1 MRVAHARTA
10 DVKGEVGDVVGLVG
24 QQDGGVAV
32 LQRPVD
38 RRAAEVQ
45 LRPRAR
51 PGQHRRRGRLRRGRR
66 LPLPL
71 LRLVLHARSSFPQL
85 LLDRVAIIGRHL
97 DWTSAVDGVEPPP
110 TIHQPKSS
118 PGALGAAG
126 CRLWGDRKHQTRE
139 TETEKGESAMA
150 SRWPPRSSTGWRRRR
165 MRGFV
170 ACGCGLVAMVVWE
183 IFLGEMLQK
192 GQNLTDVWTLDSLG
206 LTLQSLLQGPPHCDQ
221 ETLATGYE
229 MHCALCRF

>member
-1 MRVAHARTA
+1 MRAAHARTA
-10 DVKGEVGDVVGLVG
+10 DIKGEVGDVVGLVG

-38 RRAAEVQ
+38 SRAAEVQ

-66 LPLPL
+66 RPLRLL
-71 LRLVLHARSSFPQL
+71 LRLVLHAHSSLPQL

-118 PGALGAAG
+118 RGALGAAG
-126 CRLWGDRKHQTRE
+126 CRLWGGGSKAPNTRDG
-139 TETEKGESAMA
+139 KGERRIGDGRGSVA
-150 SRWPPRSSTGWRRRR
+150 SSIAHWVETKVDARICYP
-165 MRGFV
+165 
-170 ACGCGLVAMVVWE
+170 
-183 IFLGEMLQK
+183 GEDA
-192 GQNLTDVWTLDSLG
+192 GE
-206 LTLQSLLQGPPHCDQ
+206 QSKSD
-221 ETLATGYE
+221 
-229 MHCALCRF
+229 

>member
-1 MRVAHARTA
+1 MRAAHARTA
-10 DVKGEVGDVVGLVG
+10 DIKGEVGDVVGLVG

-66 LPLPL
+66 RPLRLL
-71 LRLVLHARSSFPQL
+71 LRLVLHAHSSLPQL

-118 PGALGAAG
+118 RGALGAAG
-126 CRLWGDRKHQTRE
+126 CRLWGDRKHQTRA
-139 TETEKGESAMA
+139 TETGNGESAMGA
-150 SRWPPRSSTGWRRRR
+150 GRWPPRSPTG
-165 MRGFV
+165 V
-170 ACGCGLVAMVVWE
+170 ETKGCEDLLLVALVVWE
-183 IFLGEMLQK
+183 IYPGGGK
-192 GQNLTDVWTLDSLG
+192 VKI
-206 LTLQSLLQGPPHCDQ
+206 
-221 ETLATGYE
+221 
-229 MHCALCRF
+229 